1 MWCSELTLIMIMLLR
16 FLDCRLELKC
26 CNVILCCDGLWR
38 STVMGTD
45 RVVSISINYIWL
57 LSPPGPCDISPSEL
71 YFSFTIPSPGH
82 APLTTAVAAHYNCT
96 PNNPSLAQV
105 SSYHYQHNYNNTWPG
120 CQQSPVFSPLR
131 PGNTSW
137 WEPPASVT
145 APQNIDSYQI
155 WTFKRFEMLFDLMII
170 LVSDL
175 TNKNGLTLDT
185 WTDNSSNSLIS
196 PTSIHYQF

>member
-1 MWCSELTLIMIMLLR
+1 MDYRGVQLWGLIELSLSLLITSDYSLPR
-16 FLDCRLELKC
+16 ARAPVTSRHQ
-26 CNVILCCDGLWR
+26 N
-38 STVMGTD
+38 
-45 RVVSISINYIWL
+45 SISVSQ
-57 LSPPGPCDISPSEL
+57 SP
-71 YFSFTIPSPGH
+71 
-82 APLTTAVAAHYNCT
+82 APVTPHWPQQWAAHYNCT